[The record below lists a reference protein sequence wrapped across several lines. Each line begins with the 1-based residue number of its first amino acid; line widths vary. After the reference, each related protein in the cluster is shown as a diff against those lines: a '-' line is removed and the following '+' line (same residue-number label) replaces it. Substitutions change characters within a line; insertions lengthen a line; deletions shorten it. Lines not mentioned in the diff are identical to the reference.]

1 MTVASRAA
9 LIVVLLGSIAHAQA
23 PSQPAPAQPT
33 PQQKEA
39 DEAFKKGRD
48 LLKQGNFI
56 DACDEFNKSQRL
68 DPANGT
74 LFNIA
79 QCSEKIGRLATAASA
94 YRELIKKDTN
104 PERLE
109 LSRKALAGL
118 EPRIPK
124 IVAKIDSPP
133 KNIIITLDSKA
144 GSTQILPNE
153 AVDANFG
160 EYTLIARAKGYT
172 EMISK
177 FRIGEEGSTKTV
189 EVTLL
194 PGASN
199 SDIVRKPGERS
210 TDKRPRNTRKVIGL
224 SLTGVGAGA
233 LVAGGVFG
241 IQARGKWNDAKD
253 ACGGATCGTQESLDR
268 ANLLG
273 DQARSKA
280 TLSTVFIAGGALL
293 AGAGIAL
300 WVTAPKSMQVTPT
313 ASDTG
318 AGVTLSGSF

>member
-1 MTVASRAA
+1 VKAANSLALVAVLA
-9 LIVVLLGSIAHAQA
+9 LAGGVAHAQ
-23 PSQPAPAQPT
+23 PAQT
-33 PQQKEA
+33 PQQKQA
-39 DEAFKKGRD
+39 DDAFKKGRE

-56 DACDEFNKSQRL
+56 DACDEFSKSQRL

-109 LSRKALAGL
+109 LSRKGLADI
-118 EPRIPK
+118 EKRIPK
-124 IVAKIDSPP
+124 IIAKIDNPP
-133 KNIIITLDSKA
+133 KNIIITLDSKS
-144 GSTQILPNE
+144 GSAAILPNE
-153 AVDANFG
+153 PVEANFG
-160 EYTLIARAKGYT
+160 EYTLVARAKGYT

-199 SDIVRKPGERS
+199 SDIIKKPGERS
-210 TDKRPRNTRKVIGL
+210 TDKPPRNTRKLLGIGL
-224 SLTGVGAGA
+224 TAVGGA
-233 LVAGGVFG
+233 TLVTGGVFG
-241 IQARGKWNDAKD
+241 VMARSKWNEAKD
-253 ACGGATCGTQESLDR
+253 ACGGATCDSQMALDA
-268 ANLLG
+268 ANALS

-280 TLSTVFIAGGALL
+280 TLSTIFVISGALV

-300 WVTAPKSMQVTPT
+300 WVTAPTSMELMAS
-313 ASDTG
+313 ASDDG

>member
-1 MTVASRAA
+1 
-9 LIVVLLGSIAHAQA
+9 LLVVLLGGVVHAE
-23 PSQPAPAQPT
+23 PT

-39 DEAFKKGRD
+39 DGAFKKGRD
-48 LLKQGNFI
+48 LLKQGNYL

-79 QCSEKIGRLATAASA
+79 QCSEQIGRLATAASA

-104 PERLE
+104 AERLE
-109 LSRKALAGL
+109 LSRKALAAL

-124 IVAKIDSPP
+124 IVAKIDNPP
-133 KNIIITLDSKA
+133 TNIVIHLDSKA
-144 GSTQILPNE
+144 GQQQILPNE
-153 AVDANFG
+153 PVEANFG
-160 EYTLIARAKGYT
+160 EYTLVARAKGYT

-199 SDIVRKPGERS
+199 SDVIRKPGERS
-210 TDKRPRNTRKVIGL
+210 TDGAPRNTRKLIGIGL
-224 SLTGVGAGA
+224 TAAGGATLATGV
-233 LVAGGVFG
+233 VFG
-241 IQARGKWNDAKD
+241 VMARGKWNDAKD
-253 ACGGATCGTQESLDR
+253 ACGGATCDTREKVDN
-268 ANLLG
+268 ANVLA

-280 TLSTVFIAGGALL
+280 TLSTILVASGAVV

-300 WVTAPKSMQVTPT
+300 WVTAPKGMQITPS
-313 ASDTG
+313 ASENG
-318 AGVTLSGSF
+318 ASVTLSGSF

>member
-1 MTVASRAA
+1 MSVTAASR
-9 LIVVLLGSIAHAQA
+9 LPLLLVLLAGVARA
-23 PSQPAPAQPT
+23 QPAQQT
-33 PQQKEA
+33 PQQKQA
-39 DEAFKKGRD
+39 DAAFSKGRE

-56 DACDEFNKSQRL
+56 DACDEFAKSQRL

-104 PERLE
+104 TERLE

-118 EPRIPK
+118 EKRIPK
-124 IVAKIDSPP
+124 IIAKIDNPP
-133 KNIIITLDSKA
+133 KNIVITLDSKS
-144 GSTQILPNE
+144 GSAAILPNE
-153 AVDANFG
+153 PVEANFG
-160 EYTLIARAKGYT
+160 EYPLVAGAKGYT

-199 SDIVRKPGERS
+199 SDIIKKPGERS
-210 TDKRPRNTRKVIGL
+210 TDKTPRNTRKLLGIGL
-224 SLTGVGAGA
+224 TALGGATF
-233 LVAGGVFG
+233 VTGGVFG
-241 IQARGKWNDAKD
+241 MMARSKWNEAKD
-253 ACGGATCGTQESLDR
+253 ACGGATCGSQMALDS
-268 ANLLG
+268 ANALA

-280 TLSTVFIAGGALL
+280 TLSTIFVIGGAVV
-293 AGAGIAL
+293 AGAGVAL
-300 WVTAPKSMQVTPT
+300 WVTAPSSMELRAT
-313 ASDTG
+313 ASEDG
-318 AGVTLSGSF
+318 AGVTLSGTF

>member
-1 MTVASRAA
+1 VTVASRAA
-9 LIVVLLGSIAHAQA
+9 LIAGLLLLGSVAHAQ
-23 PSQPAPAQPT
+23 PAQT

-56 DACDEFNKSQRL
+56 DACDEFNKSHRL

-79 QCSEKIGRLATAASA
+79 QCSEQIGRLATAASA

-104 PERLE
+104 AERLA
-109 LSRKALAGL
+109 LSRKALAAL

-124 IVAKIDSPP
+124 IVAKIDNPP
-133 KNIIITLDSKA
+133 KNILITLDSKA
-144 GSTQILPNE
+144 GSASILPNE
-153 AVDANFG
+153 PVDANFG

-194 PGASN
+194 PGSSN
-199 SDIVRKPGERS
+199 SDIIKKPGERS
-210 TDKRPRNTRKVIGL
+210 TDKPPRNMRKLAGMGL
-224 SLTGVGAGA
+224 TVAGVATLGTGVA
-233 LVAGGVFG
+233 FG
-241 IQARGKWNDAKD
+241 FMARSRWDDAKK
-253 ACGGATCGTQESLDR
+253 ACGGATCDTMEKLNN
-268 ANLLG
+268 ANALS
-273 DQARSKA
+273 DEARSKA
-280 TLSTVFIAGGALL
+280 TLSTILVAGGAVV

-300 WVTAPKSMQVTPT
+300 WVTAPKGMQVTPT
-313 ASDTG
+313 ASESS

>member
-9 LIVVLLGSIAHAQA
+9 LVVALLCSVARAQA
-23 PSQPAPAQPT
+23 PAKT
-33 PQQKEA
+33 PDQLAA
-39 DEAFKKGRD
+39 DEAFKKGRE
-48 LLKQGNFI
+48 LIKQGNFI
-56 DACDEFNKSQRL
+56 DACDEFNKSQHL

-79 QCSEKIGRLATAASA
+79 QCSEQIGRLATAASA

-104 PERLE
+104 AERLE
-109 LSRKALAGL
+109 TSRKALAEL

-124 IVAKIDSPP
+124 IIAKIDNPP
-133 KNIIITLDSKA
+133 KNIVITLDSKS
-144 GSTQILPNE
+144 GSASILPNE
-153 AVDANFG
+153 PVEANFG
-160 EYTLIARAKGYT
+160 EYTLVARARGYT

-194 PGASN
+194 PGGSN
-199 SDIVRKPGERS
+199 SDIIKKPGERS
-210 TDKRPRNTRKVIGL
+210 TDRPPRNIRKLAGMGL
-224 SLTGVGAGA
+224 TVVGAATLGTGV
-233 LVAGGVFG
+233 VFG
-241 IQARGKWNDAKD
+241 VQARSKWNDAKA
-253 ACGGATCGTQESLDR
+253 ACGGATCDTMEKLGN
-268 ANLLG
+268 ANALG

-280 TLSTVFIAGGALL
+280 TLSTIFVAGGAVV

-313 ASDTG
+313 ASESG